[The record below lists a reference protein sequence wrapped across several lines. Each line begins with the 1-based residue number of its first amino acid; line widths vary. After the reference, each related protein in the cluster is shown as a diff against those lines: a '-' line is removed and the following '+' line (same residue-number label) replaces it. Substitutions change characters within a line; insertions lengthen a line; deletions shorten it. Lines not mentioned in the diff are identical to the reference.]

1 MGLHARLA
9 GFYFWYFGFIGLW
22 APYWSLYLKDLG
34 FSPARIGE
42 LLALS
47 HVVRLIAPTFWGWL
61 ADRSGRRMA
70 LVRGVCLAALLSLT
84 GLYVVGTNYA
94 GVALILVL
102 FGVFWNAALP
112 QFEAVTLNHLGQAS
126 HRYSRI
132 RLWGSV
138 GFIVTAVGGGRLLE
152 QYGVGQLPGVLL
164 TVLLLVWLISLWI
177 PDKPGSH
184 PTGSAAPLGPVLRQR
199 QVIALLVVVCLM
211 QASFG
216 PFYAFFTIY
225 LQALGYSGDLIG
237 GLWSLG
243 VVAEI
248 VVFWWMPTLMPRFG
262 VQRLLAWTLLLTA
275 VRWLLTGY
283 AAHSLP
289 LLLLAQT
296 LHAFSFG
303 VFHACT
309 IELIR
314 QYFPGALAG
323 RGQALYS
330 SLSMGLGGA
339 LGTLLAGYL
348 WAVVGPGPSY
358 AVSAMLC
365 LLAWLLVLGWGTAE
379 QRRLT

>member
-1 MGLHARLA
+1 MGLHTRLA

-22 APYWSLYLKDLG
+22 APYWSVYLNDLG

-61 ADRSGRRMA
+61 ADRTGQRMR
-70 LVRGVCLAALLSLT
+70 LVRSVCLAALLSLS
-84 GLYVVGTNYA
+84 GLYAVGANYA
-94 GVALILVL
+94 GMVLILML

-112 QFEAVTLNHLGQAS
+112 QFEVVTLNHLEQAS

-138 GFIVTAVGGGRLLE
+138 GFIVTALAGGRLLE
-152 QYGVGQLPGVLL
+152 LYGVAQLPTVLL
-164 TVLLLVWLISLWI
+164 AVLLLVWLISLWI
-177 PDKPGSH
+177 PDKPSSH
-184 PTGSAAPLGPVLRQR
+184 PTTHVPLGPVLRQPP
-199 QVIALLVVVCLM
+199 ILALLGVVCLM

-225 LQALGYSGDLIG
+225 MQALGYSGDVIG
-237 GLWSLG
+237 LLWSLG

-248 VVFWWMPTLMPRFG
+248 VIFWWMPTLLPRYG
-262 VQRLLAWTLLLTA
+262 VRRLLAWTLALTT

-283 AAHSLP
+283 GAHSL
-289 LLLLAQT
+289 LALLLAQT

-303 VFHACT
+303 VFHACV
-309 IELIR
+309 IELIYR
-314 QYFPGALAG
+314 YFPGALAG

-330 SLSMGLGGA
+330 SLSVGLGGA

-348 WAVVGPGPSY
+348 WASAGPGPSY
-358 AVSAMLC
+358 ALSAMLC
-365 LLAWLLVLGWGTAE
+365 LLAWVVVRRVLSD
-379 QRRLT
+379 